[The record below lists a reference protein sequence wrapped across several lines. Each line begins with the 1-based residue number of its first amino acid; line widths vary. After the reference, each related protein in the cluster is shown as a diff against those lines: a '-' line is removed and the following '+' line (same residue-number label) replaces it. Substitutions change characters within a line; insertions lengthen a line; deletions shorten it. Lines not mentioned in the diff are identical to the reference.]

1 MLNIYSLCQTKE
13 QLKELLISA
22 VKDGNID
29 VLQDLSQALREVEK
43 AFNHMLYGEYAT
55 LFVEGDLKEMLKLA
69 KSMGYKYQDICK
81 SVGIQPSNLSA
92 YINGKEKM
100 LSMKNQEKLECYLRQ
115 LLLGGM

>member
-1 MLNIYSLCQTKE
+1 MLNIYSLNQTKE
-13 QLKELLISA
+13 QLKELILDA

-43 AFNHMLYGEYAT
+43 AFANMVYGKHYT
-55 LFVEGDLKEMLKLA
+55 LIAEGDLKEMLKLV

-100 LSMKNQEKLECYLRQ
+100 LSIKNQEKLKCHLRK